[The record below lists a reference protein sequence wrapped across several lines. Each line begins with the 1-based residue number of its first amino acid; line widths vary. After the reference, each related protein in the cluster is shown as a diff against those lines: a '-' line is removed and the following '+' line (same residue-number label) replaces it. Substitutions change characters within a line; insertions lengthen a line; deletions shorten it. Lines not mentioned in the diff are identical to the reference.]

1 MTPNPFSRTMPP
13 EPRSHD
19 PLQKPRAAKSGRIIA
34 RPCLEAAEWDAFV
47 NGVPWTTPQHAFI
60 WGQAVASCF
69 GYVQPVYRLFYS
81 DGRVV
86 AGLPLIRFSAGWPFR
101 ANYSL
106 VFDSYGGPL
115 IHPDYLDDPE
125 LLFRISEEI
134 DAEAAGYGAFETRF
148 SVPPTAPDA
157 VMNCLRLG
165 RGVVSFKRSCPLL
178 TLDRPLEQIVRGYR
192 SSVRRAIKQS
202 VRESVIVEETPE
214 IAEVRPTYRIYRA
227 TMDRIGGTAKPWRF
241 IEALLREK
249 LAVSFVARRNG
260 HPIGLVILLVSSRMA
275 IYWISA
281 AELSASRFRPT
292 NALVNHAIGW
302 CHGRGIPVFSFGES
316 AGERSGLI
324 RFKEE
329 WGTTP
334 AESTVMT
341 RVYRPWI
348 QRTWHT
354 LEPVARRTYA
364 VWDRWRTSIS

>member
-1 MTPNPFSRTMPP
+1 MITNPFIRTMPT
-13 EPRSHD
+13 EPKSLD
-19 PLQKPRAAKSGRIIA
+19 PLIKPSAVKSVRIIA
-34 RPCLEAAEWDAFV
+34 RPCLEAAEWNAFV

-69 GYVQPVYRLFYS
+69 GYVQQVYRLFYS
-81 DGRVV
+81 YDRVV

-101 ANYSL
+101 ATYSL

-115 IHPDYLDDPE
+115 IHPDHLDDSE
-125 LLFRISEEI
+125 LLLNISDEI
-134 DAEAAGYGAFETRF
+134 DAEASVYGAFETRF
-148 SVPPTAPDA
+148 SVPPTAPAA

-178 TLDRPLEQIVRGYR
+178 NLDRPLEQIVGGYR
-192 SSVRRAIKQS
+192 SSVRRAIKRS
-202 VRESVIVEETPE
+202 VREGVIVEENPE
-214 IAEVRPTYRIYRA
+214 IAEIRQAYPIYRA

-249 LAVSFVARRNG
+249 IAVSFLARRNE
-260 HPIGLVILLVSSRMA
+260 HPIGLVILLVSPRMA

-281 AELSASRFRPT
+281 AEPSASRFRPT
-292 NALVNHAIGW
+292 NALVNHAICW
-302 CHGRGIPVFSFGES
+302 CHDRKIPVFSFGES

-334 AESTVMT
+334 AESVVIT

-364 VWDRWRTSIS
+364 AWDRWRTPIL

>member
-1 MTPNPFSRTMPP
+1 
-13 EPRSHD
+13 
-19 PLQKPRAAKSGRIIA
+19 
-34 RPCLEAAEWDAFV
+34 
-47 NGVPWTTPQHAFI
+47 
-60 WGQAVASCF
+60 
-69 GYVQPVYRLFYS
+69 VQPVYRLFFS

-101 ANYSL
+101 AAYSN

-115 IHPDYLDDPE
+115 IRPDHLDDSE
-125 LLFRISEEI
+125 LLFSISDEI
-134 DAEAAGYGAFETRF
+134 DSEASRYGAFEARF
-148 SVPPTAPDA
+148 SVPPTAPDS
-157 VMNCLRLG
+157 VTNCLRLG

-192 SSVRRAIKQS
+192 SSVRRAINQS
-202 VRESVIVEETPE
+202 VREGVIVEENAE
-214 IAEVRPTYRIYRA
+214 IAQVRRAYPIYRA

-241 IEALLREK
+241 IEALLRER
-249 LAVSFVARRNG
+249 LAVPFVAKRNG
-260 HPIGLVILLVSSRMA
+260 HPIGLVILLVSPRMA

-281 AELSASRFRPT
+281 AELSASKFRPT
-292 NALVNHAIGW
+292 NAMVNHAIGW
-302 CHGRGIPVFSFGES
+302 CHDRKIPVFSFGES

-329 WGTTP
+329 WGTTR
-334 AESTVMT
+334 AESTVIT

-364 VWDRWRTSIS
+364 LWDRWRTSIS